1 MGSVRSVLWLVVA
14 ACGGGG
20 PKLEATTGR
29 HVIIEIE
36 SVEQMEPCTQLCGRA
51 AQPGER
57 VVHCA
62 TDNAAYLRPQ
72 LGPVAQAYAMC
83 SFAGGGK

>member
-1 MGSVRSVLWLVVA
+1 MGSVRSVVWLVVA
-14 ACGGGG
+14 ACGGG

-36 SVEQMEPCTQLCGRA
+36 SVQQMEPCTLLCRRA
-51 AQPGER
+51 ARSGER

-62 TDNAAYLRPQ
+62 TDNADYLRPQ
-72 LGPVAQAYAMC
+72 LGPVAQGYAMC